1 MGSFDLRDGVGNV
14 IATFCTDPVMTSPV
28 ASAVGNPKEKIRIEP
43 MESPVPSKTPAPA
56 EPVEVPAKEPV
67 T

>member
-1 MGSFDLRDGVGNV
+1 MELRNGCGCV
-14 IATFCTDPVMTSPV
+14 IATYPDPVMYV
-28 ASAVGNPKEKIRIEP
+28 HAAVGNPKEKIRIEP
-43 MESPVPSKTPAPA
+43 MESPVPSKTPAPS